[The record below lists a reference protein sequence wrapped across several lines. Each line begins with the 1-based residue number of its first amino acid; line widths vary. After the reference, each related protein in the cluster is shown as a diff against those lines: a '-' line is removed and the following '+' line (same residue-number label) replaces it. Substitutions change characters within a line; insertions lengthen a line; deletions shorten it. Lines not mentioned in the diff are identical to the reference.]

1 MRAERE
7 GAKGR
12 ELIFQFQKV
21 RLWAKVHAGDVLV
34 WVNFNS
40 KRCDYELPAPQKVK
54 CDCVISIP
62 KGAIMSQLFNIK
74 TIIFINFNS
83 KRCDYESQLG
93 SRLAHSRVNF
103 NSKRCDYEIQYA
115 IEQAIPAFD
124 FNSKRCDYEV
134 QKNDFRK
141 TLRRFQFQKVRLWAY
156 RPSYIAAKIYISI
169 PKGAIMSVFRFKFF

>member
-1 MRAERE
+1 
-7 GAKGR
+7 
-12 ELIFQFQKV
+12 
-21 RLWAKVHAGDVLV
+21 
-34 WVNFNS
+34 
-40 KRCDYELPAPQKVK
+40 
-54 CDCVISIP
+54 
-62 KGAIMSQLFNIK
+62 MSQLFNIK

-141 TLRRFQFQKVRLWAY
+141 TLRRFQFQKVRL
-156 RPSYIAAKIYISI
+156 
-169 PKGAIMSVFRFKFF
+169 